1 MRNSTINMLEG
12 ATNFQYDIDE
22 MIQSNALERWTI
34 TASDPRAV
42 WNYQTLKYVNM
53 SNLPTTDSFKI
64 TIVSRGDWL
73 WKRQISKLKT
83 TAGFAQSVKRLTASC
98 RAEGFGFDF
107 RGRTITIQGLK
118 IIEKWRY
125 SFCTASSWT
134 FSRLW
139 WPRKM
144 EVPSPVGD
152 VKIVLNTVTRR

>member
-1 MRNSTINMLEG
+1 MLEG
-12 ATNFQYDIDE
+12 ATNFQYNIDE

-53 SNLPTTDSFKI
+53 STLPTTDSFKI

-73 WKRQISKLKT
+73 WKPANIKVENNGRIR
-83 TAGFAQSVKRLTASC
+83 SVGKAFDC

-107 RGRTITIQGLK
+107 RGRTIITQGLK

-125 SFCTASSWT
+125 SLCTASSWT

-152 VKIVLNTVTRR
+152 VKIVLNTLTRR